1 MLKNQLKLLKKKPLP
16 PMTSPKKNN
25 PLIKI
30 KYQKMSLRMF
40 LTKKKNQ
47 QLKL

>member
-1 MLKNQLKLLKKKPLP
+1 LKKKPLP
-16 PMTSPKKNN
+16 PMTSPKKKN
-25 PLIKI
+25 PLIKN